1 MPPRFS
7 EILDSEDE
15 DDLVAVKAPSA
26 VATFTSGEDAPVDL
40 DVDHSSAST
49 AEQLRR
55 AHLALMAPTQ
65 EEGPVVNFSDLAATS
80 AATSPSSTHKK
91 RSLIETNPEPRSCG
105 KLKRIKIVTKP
116 SSQNSPTEL
125 VIPPPILP
133 FDGTSD
139 TIPGPTLPSLVGH
152 DMLSEKRTPKPRKR
166 NSSQQQPSS
175 ADQTSLTPWS
185 GTALGSSD
193 KINSDDAVGLPKEMY
208 QPRPSR
214 SRSAQVDNSHVDYT
228 MVVEKAIKKAKPK
241 RSITDTADKITSE
254 PMFPKHPIDQAPPF
268 ERLSPSPESPTFEQ
282 SIQLDSTV
290 PESIQEHPSSSKSSK
305 STKRAAAAKPP
316 AKRGRPKKQVI
327 EDEEDELA
335 PEEDVSIAKPKTPKS
350 SSRTEVQV
358 VIESRP
364 DPALAASVLAQLR
377 QHKSR
382 EPTPKLAP
390 EPLAEELLS
399 EPPQAEPFDDV
410 NAEHA
415 QDEDESEDD
424 VVKPKPTARIKA
436 QAKSKA
442 KSKTPEPVYKEED
455 ASVHEDED
463 EVEEEVVKPKSRGK
477 GKSRAKPKAR
487 GKAVKAVVAPDPPS
501 DHEEEAPEPPLVDDD
516 EESEADHI
524 SEAEEDSE
532 EESPKPKAKAKSKAK
547 PEPKSKAKPKVKAAT
562 PKPAAATPKPTPPEA
577 ETPKPAIAEAPTPAA
592 ITTPK
597 VATVKKDAKSS
608 AKPSWQQST
617 YRVGLS
623 KTQRIP
629 SLLKVFKK

>member
-65 EEGPVVNFSDLAATS
+65 EDGPVVNFSDLAATS

-91 RSLIETNPEPRSCG
+91 RSLIETNPEPRSSG

-116 SSQNSPTEL
+116 SPQNSCTDL

-166 NSSQQQPSS
+166 NSSQQQSSS
-175 ADQTSLTPWS
+175 ADQNSLTPWS

-228 MVVEKAIKKAKPK
+228 MVVEKAIKKTKPK
-241 RSITDTADKITSE
+241 RSITDTADNITSE

-290 PESIQEHPSSSKSSK
+290 PESIQEHPSSSESSK
-305 STKRAAAAKPP
+305 STKRAAATKPP

-382 EPTPKLAP
+382 EPTPKLPP

-442 KSKTPEPVYKEED
+442 KSKTPEPVYKGRGMLP
-455 ASVHEDED
+455 VHEDED

-477 GKSRAKPKAR
+477 GKSRAKPKSK
-487 GKAVKAVVAPDPPS
+487 G
-501 DHEEEAPEPPLVDDD
+501 
-516 EESEADHI
+516 ES
-524 SEAEEDSE
+524 SEGCRCSR
-532 EESPKPKAKAKSKAK
+532 
-547 PEPKSKAKPKVKAAT
+547 
-562 PKPAAATPKPTPPEA
+562 
-577 ETPKPAIAEAPTPAA
+577 
-592 ITTPK
+592 
-597 VATVKKDAKSS
+597 
-608 AKPSWQQST
+608 ST
-617 YRVGLS
+617 FR
-623 KTQRIP
+623 P
-629 SLLKVFKK
+629 

>member
-65 EEGPVVNFSDLAATS
+65 EDGPVVNFSDLAATS

-91 RSLIETNPEPRSCG
+91 RSLIETNPEPRSSG

-116 SSQNSPTEL
+116 SSQNSPTDL
-125 VIPPPILP
+125 IIPPPILP

-166 NSSQQQPSS
+166 NSSQQQSSS
-175 ADQTSLTPWS
+175 ADQNSLTPWS

-241 RSITDTADKITSE
+241 RSITDTADNITSE

-305 STKRAAAAKPP
+305 STKRAAATKPP

-382 EPTPKLAP
+382 EPTPKLPP
-390 EPLAEELLS
+390 ESLAEEPLS

-424 VVKPKPTARIKA
+424 VVKPKPTARTKA
-436 QAKSKA
+436 LAKSKA

-487 GKAVKAVVAPDPPS
+487 GKAVKAVVAPDPPY

-562 PKPAAATPKPTPPEA
+562 PKPAAAPPKPTPPEA
-577 ETPKPAIAEAPTPAA
+577 ETPKPAIAETPTPAA
-592 ITTPK
+592 IATPK

>member
-40 DVDHSSAST
+40 GVDHSSAST

-65 EEGPVVNFSDLAATS
+65 EDGPVVNFSDLAATS

-91 RSLIETNPEPRSCG
+91 RSLIETNPEPRSSG

-116 SSQNSPTEL
+116 SSQNSPTDL
-125 VIPPPILP
+125 IIPPPILP

-139 TIPGPTLPSLVGH
+139 TIPGPTLPSL
-152 DMLSEKRTPKPRKR
+152 R
-166 NSSQQQPSS
+166 NSSQQQSSS
-175 ADQTSLTPWS
+175 ADQNSLTPWS

-241 RSITDTADKITSE
+241 RSITDTADNITSE

-305 STKRAAAAKPP
+305 STKRAAATKPP

-382 EPTPKLAP
+382 EPTPKLPP

-532 EESPKPKAKAKSKAK
+532 EGSPKPKAKAKSKAK
-547 PEPKSKAKPKVKAAT
+547 PEPKSKAKPK
-562 PKPAAATPKPTPPEA
+562 
-577 ETPKPAIAEAPTPAA
+577 TPKPAIAEAPTPAA
-592 ITTPK
+592 IATPK

>member
-65 EEGPVVNFSDLAATS
+65 EDGPVVNFSDLAATS

-91 RSLIETNPEPRSCG
+91 RSLVETNPEPRSSG

-116 SSQNSPTEL
+116 SSQNSPTDL

-166 NSSQQQPSS
+166 NSSQQQSSS
-175 ADQTSLTPWS
+175 ADQNSLTPWS

-193 KINSDDAVGLPKEMY
+193 KVNSDDAVGLPKEMY

-228 MVVEKAIKKAKPK
+228 MVVEKAIKKTKPK
-241 RSITDTADKITSE
+241 RSITDTADNITSE

-290 PESIQEHPSSSKSSK
+290 PESIQEHHSSSKSSK
-305 STKRAAAAKPP
+305 STKRAAATKPP
-316 AKRGRPKKQVI
+316 AKRGRPKKQVV

-382 EPTPKLAP
+382 EPTPKLP
-390 EPLAEELLS
+390 SEPLAEDPPS
-399 EPPQAEPFDDV
+399 EPLQAEPFDDV
-410 NAEHA
+410 NAGHA

-463 EVEEEVVKPKSRGK
+463 EVEEEVVKPKSR
-477 GKSRAKPKAR
+477 
-487 GKAVKAVVAPDPPS
+487 
-501 DHEEEAPEPPLVDDD
+501 DDD

-562 PKPAAATPKPTPPEA
+562 PKPAAATPKPIPPEA

-592 ITTPK
+592 IATPK